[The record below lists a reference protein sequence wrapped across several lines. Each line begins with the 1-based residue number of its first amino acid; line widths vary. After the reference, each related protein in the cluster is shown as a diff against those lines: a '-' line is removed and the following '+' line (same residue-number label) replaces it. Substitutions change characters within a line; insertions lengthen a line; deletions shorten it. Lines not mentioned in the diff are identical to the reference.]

1 MTNQSSHDPG
11 GAYQL
16 GRMAEAI
23 AQNTQ
28 TLTKLV
34 EAVDESSRSIA
45 RLASRQDRMEITIEQ
60 IQADNRKMINISMT
74 GQKDEADVRKRMEW
88 LDKKYQEEI
97 SNAGM
102 KEHGKKVLYGAIVV
116 ALFWWMFATIK
127 SALVTEFAAQAREQ
141 ITSGDGVEQSERST
155 RKQ

>member
-1 MTNQSSHDPG
+1 MTNPSSHDPG

-34 EAVDESSRSIA
+34 EAVDDSSRSIA

-74 GQKDEADVRKRMEW
+74 GQATEADVRKRLEW
-88 LDKKYQEEI
+88 LDRKYQEEV
-97 SNAGM
+97 SANGVRD
-102 KEHGKKVLYGAIVV
+102 HGKKVLYGAILV
-116 ALFWWMFATIK
+116 ALFWFMFA
-127 SALVTEFAAQAREQ
+127 LVKDAAVAEVATQISNQTEN
-141 ITSGDGVEQSERST
+141 SNKG
-155 RKQ
+155 

>member
-1 MTNQSSHDPG
+1 MTNPSSHDPG

-34 EAVDESSRSIA
+34 EAVDDSSRSIA

-74 GQKDEADVRKRMEW
+74 GQATEADVRKRLEW
-88 LDKKYQEEI
+88 LDRKYQEEV
-97 SNAGM
+97 SANGVRY
-102 KEHGKKVLYGAIVV
+102 HGKKVLYGAILV
-116 ALFWWMFATIK
+116 ALFWFMFA
-127 SALVTEFAAQAREQ
+127 LVKDAAVAEVATQISNQTEN
-141 ITSGDGVEQSERST
+141 SNKG
-155 RKQ
+155 

>member
-1 MTNQSSHDPG
+1 MTNPNSHDPG

-34 EAVDESSRSIA
+34 EAGYESSRSIA
-45 RLASRQDRMEITIEQ
+45 RLASRQD
-60 IQADNRKMINISMT
+60 
-74 GQKDEADVRKRMEW
+74 
-88 LDKKYQEEI
+88 QEEI

-141 ITSGDGVEQSERST
+141 ITSGDGVEQVERTT